1 MKTKTQGRRLIAD
14 LKRHPMTYREMLKAS
29 ESCSPWRRVKES
41 LLPGE
46 HVITATNAQGWKVW
60 RVVSIRK

>member
-1 MKTKTQGRRLIAD
+1 VKTKTQGRRLIED
-14 LKRHPMTYREMLKAS
+14 LKKRPMTYRAMLQAS

-46 HVITATNAQGWKVW
+46 DVITATNAQGWKVW
-60 RVVSIRK
+60 RVVSLKK